1 MSLLYEEK
9 ADTVG
14 DNIRHLRK
22 DLNLTQKELAKE
34 VGLTQAQISDYER
47 GRRTPSLH
55 TLDKLLMF
63 FKGEISK

>member
-1 MSLLYEEK
+1 MKSLYEEK

-14 DNIRHLRK
+14 GNIRHLRK
-22 DLNLTQKELAKE
+22 ELGLTQKELAFR

-55 TLDKLLMF
+55 SLDKLLLF
-63 FKGEISK
+63 FKGKTR

>member
-1 MSLLYEEK
+1 MKFLYEEK

-14 DNIRHLRK
+14 GNIRHLRK
-22 DLNLTQKELAKE
+22 VLGLTQKELAFR

-55 TLDKLLMF
+55 SLDKLLMF
-63 FKGEISK
+63 FKATIR

>member
-1 MSLLYEEK
+1 MKSLYEEK

-22 DLNLTQKELAKE
+22 ELGLTQKELAE
-34 VGLTQAQISDYER
+34 EAGLTQAQISDYER
-47 GRRTPSLH
+47 GLRVPSLH

-63 FKGEISK
+63 FKGKIR

>member
-1 MSLLYEEK
+1 MNSIYEEK
-9 ADTVG
+9 AHTVG

-22 DLNLTQKELAKE
+22 DLNLTQKELAKG

-63 FKGEISK
+63 FKGELR

>member
-1 MSLLYEEK
+1 MKFLYEEK

-14 DNIRHLRK
+14 GNIRHLRK
-22 DLNLTQKELAKE
+22 VLGLTQKELAFR

-55 TLDKLLMF
+55 SLDKLLLY
-63 FKGEISK
+63 FKGKIR

>member
-1 MSLLYEEK
+1 MRFLYEEK

-22 DLNLTQKELAKE
+22 ELGLTQKELACR

-47 GRRTPSLH
+47 GRRIPSLH
-55 TLDKLLMF
+55 SLDKLLMF
-63 FKGEISK
+63 FKATIR